1 MARNFDPTPRSTLS
15 VMVPR
20 RRSFPVVHT
29 HSETRQQSQ
38 QNHDDDRYRLTPSFL
53 VPLST
58 PSASTMSVA
67 RSPSTHHSPCQVRPV
82 LPLMNRR
89 ELPADGSPAQITTRN
104 GQQHDGV
111 IVTTDIFGQFAQMTR
126 LQEQQGRDLA
136 NTQTDLARLQEQQGR
151 EREEHRRDRE
161 QQGLDRE
168 QQGRDRE
175 EHRRDLDN
183 ANVSWAIHYAS
194 LNDRHTTLDNR
205 HTTLDNR
212 VQDLESRS
220 VNCPVCLT
228 ALPSMR
234 ISCGHMICEICLNR
248 MVELNQ
254 DFCPVCRGPLRSSP
268 ARTLHFA

>member
-1 MARNFDPTPRSTLS
+1 
-15 VMVPR
+15 
-20 RRSFPVVHT
+20 
-29 HSETRQQSQ
+29 
-38 QNHDDDRYRLTPSFL
+38 
-53 VPLST
+53 
-58 PSASTMSVA
+58 
-67 RSPSTHHSPCQVRPV
+67 
-82 LPLMNRR
+82 MNRR

-175 EHRRDLDN
+175 QQGLDREQQGLDREQHRRDLDN

-194 LNDRHTTLDNR
+194 LNDR